1 MSTRKSARTAHAV
14 AHCRRS
20 QHHLRRARNR
30 IRKAG
35 QSARRAALWA
45 LAGVVLMVSLSACG
59 GHAFLDNNP
68 GTPDPAAGGW
78 FGTAHVVIDDKTYPC
93 VTWKNGYAGGIW
105 CDSARA
111 K

>member
-20 QHHLRRARNR
+20 QHHLRQTRNR

-45 LAGVVLMVSLSACG
+45 LAGVVLMASLSACG

-78 FGTAHVVIDDKTYPC
+78 YGVADVNVHGKMVPC
-93 VTWKNGYAGGIW
+93 VTWKNGYAGGIS
-105 CDSARA
+105 CDFAGA